1 MSASAR
7 PSPPPLI
14 LTCGEPAGIGPEL
27 APRAL
32 AAGVP
37 EHGASVHFVTPDLDG
52 GPVIAQARVPVL
64 PADDPDALAARV
76 LAIEHPL
83 MLACLQL
90 LCAGRITL
98 RDTAVEL
105 DGRPLQAPL
114 QLAAN
119 RLQA

>member
-1 MSASAR
+1 MLGQALKA
-7 PSPPPLI
+7 PSIAQMRKLDPAA
-14 LTCGEPAGIGPEL
+14 LTVAATAGGFFPFGVVDGEVLPQQMVDAFDRGE
-27 APRAL
+27 
-32 AAGVP
+32 
-37 EHGASVHFVTPDLDG
+37 
-52 GPVIAQARVPVL
+52 QARVPVL